1 MLYRQM
7 KYYVTVVDQHS
18 FTKASYEGNISQ
30 SAISQQIQALERCLG
45 VALIVRKNRTFVL
58 TPAGKYF
65 YNHSK
70 VILKSISKMCKE
82 TTRIANEQEMMAEED
97 MCKANIG

>member
-1 MLYRQM
+1 MSVIFLNLQFPSKYR
-7 KYYVTVVDQHS
+7 HL
-18 FTKASYEGNISQ
+18 N
-30 SAISQQIQALERCLG
+30 
-45 VALIVRKNRTFVL
+45 VAWIVRKNRTFVL